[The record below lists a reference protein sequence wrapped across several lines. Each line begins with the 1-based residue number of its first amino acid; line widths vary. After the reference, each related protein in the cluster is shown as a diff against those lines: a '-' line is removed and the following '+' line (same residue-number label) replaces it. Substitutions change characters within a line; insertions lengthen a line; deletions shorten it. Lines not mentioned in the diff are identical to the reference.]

1 MLLFSL
7 LLLILLYIFSI
18 HDHVDPTST
27 PHRPYINSTSTLH
40 RPYIDPWYGTIVLL
54 AKKKKTKQTKTNK
67 SKQTNET
74 KESMPFNFFYSVNK
88 FLFLTM
94 MFLSLYQSD
103 PP

>member
-54 AKKKKTKQTKTNK
+54 AKKKKNKTNK
-67 SKQTNET
+67 NKQKQTNQR
-74 KESMPFNFFYSVNK
+74 N
-88 FLFLTM
+88 
-94 MFLSLYQSD
+94 
-103 PP
+103 